1 MFATKRRK
9 TFIMELGAPLKEVVL
24 YFVKES
30 SLVNIVMSFMDL
42 GIDLNLWLLLNTFL
56 KFFTYS
62 LFFSLY
68 FEENLRAVP
77 NWVKMIL
84 GKKPKPE
91 GSISK
96 I

>member
-77 NWVKMIL
+77 RL
-84 GKKPKPE
+84 GENDTWKKTKA
-91 GSISK
+91 
-96 I
+96 